1 MDLSLGRVDASRHR
15 KVPLKGRNSGPFLL
29 AGWFFTHP
37 RVASAVAYAER
48 LMSQAILKTRG
59 LSRLESGHPWIFK
72 SDVEPVTAPNGDIVD
87 VMGKGRFL
95 GQAFYSEHS
104 EITLRMLSRAAL
116 SESWLAT
123 RIDAA
128 IAFREQTLGMQG
140 ACRLVHGESDG
151 LPGLIVDRYADVLVV
166 QVLAAAMEARTGA
179 VVDALVARLQP
190 RGIVARNDVKVRE
203 REGLARET
211 KTLWGEV
218 PAAVEIQEGGVTLS
232 VDVLNGQKT
241 GTFLDQSANHVLFGR
256 LARGRVLDAFCHDG
270 GFGLQAAGNDAV
282 KEVVAVDISADAIAR
297 AQANAARNSL
307 ALTTIEANVFD
318 YLTDEVAAGSRYDT
332 IALDPPAFAKTKGSR
347 DAAWRGYKE
356 INRRA
361 LQLLEPGGLLL
372 TCSCSYHVSE
382 EEFEAVVA
390 NAAGDS
396 GITAQVI
403 ERRSQAPDH
412 PVRLGM
418 PETRYLKALVVRKLE

>member
-1 MDLSLGRVDASRHR
+1 MLAS
-15 KVPLKGRNSGPFLL
+15 P
-29 AGWFFTHP
+29 
-37 RVASAVAYAER
+37 
-48 LMSQAILKTRG
+48 MSEAILKPRG
-59 LSRLESGHPWIFK
+59 LSRLETGHPWIFK
-72 SDVEPVTAPNGDIVD
+72 SDVEPVEANNGAIVD
-87 VMGKGRFL
+87 VVGKGRFL

-104 EITLRMLSRAAL
+104 EITLRMLSRGAL
-116 SESWLAT
+116 AESWLGD
-123 RIDAA
+123 RIEAA
-128 IAFREQTLGMQG
+128 VRFREETLAMRG

-151 LPGLIVDRYADVLVV
+151 LPGLIVDRYGDVLVL
-166 QVLAAAMEARTGA
+166 QILAAAMETRTPA
-179 VVDALVARLQP
+179 IVDTLVRRLKP
-190 RGIVARNDVKVRE
+190 RGVLARNDVKVRE
-203 REGLARET
+203 REGLPRET

-218 PAAVEIQEGGVTLS
+218 PETVDIQEGSVTLS
-232 VDVLNGQKT
+232 VDLINGQKT

-270 GFGLQAAGNDAV
+270 GFGLQAARNAAV
-282 KEVVAVDISADAIAR
+282 SEVFAVDISAEALVR
-297 AQANAARNSL
+297 AQANAAGN
-307 ALTTIEANVFD
+307 ALTLQTVEANVFD
-318 YLTDEVAAGSRYDT
+318 FLTDEVAAGSRYDT
-332 IALDPPAFAKTKGSR
+332 IALDPPAFAKTKGAR

-361 LQLLEPGGLLL
+361 LQLLEPGGMLL

-390 NAAGDS
+390 DAAADS

-418 PETRYLKALVVRKLE
+418 PETRYLKALVIRKIE